1 MEGQEQFTVS
11 LQSLGSDTRIRISAM
26 PSTITINDDDGMLQ
40 QSVHLTDKTQC
51 KSAISFVFSK
61 MSKFISN
68 FVLRY
73 HCCCHAFF
81 NSDAFSLPR
90 CDHSNA
96 V

>member
-11 LQSLGSDTRIRISAM
+11 LQSLGSDTRVRISAM

-40 QSVHLTDKTQC
+40 QSVHLTDITQC
-51 KSAISFVFSK
+51 KSAISFVFSI

-73 HCCCHAFF
+73 HCCCHVFF
-81 NSDAFSLPR
+81 NTNAFSLPR